1 VLTGG
6 GGWLVK
12 MSDARVVFEM
22 VEMRPEDDGA
32 VGTSLQRRDKKVA
45 GSVRFFTVAY
55 QGGQLDTRTGFPGW
69 LLEVGS

>member
-32 VGTSLQRRDKKVA
+32 AGTSLRRRDKKVA

-55 QGGQLDTRTGFPGW
+55 QGGA
-69 LLEVGS
+69 VGHEDRLSGVAA